1 MVISLYARVK
11 RHIDTG
17 AARGLRRRIKQMG
30 KIAFLFAGQG
40 AQAPGMGKELAENF
54 ECANAVFEEA
64 SAALGF
70 DIKDM
75 IFNGDKETLMITEN
89 TQPTIVTMSV
99 AALRVLEEKGVKPDV
114 VAGLSLGEY
123 SAHVASGSLDFADA
137 VKLVRKRGK
146 FMQEEVP
153 VGKGAMAAIIALSAD
168 QVREACKKASEIG
181 ICTGANFNCPG
192 QIVVSG
198 EVAAVEKCCEIA
210 KEMGAKRAMMLPVS
224 APFHCALLTGAGE
237 KLAAEMEN
245 VEVHDMQIPVIT
257 NVTAD
262 YVASKDDI
270 KPLLKKQ
277 VSNSVLWEDTIRK
290 MIADG
295 VDTFIEVGPG
305 KTLSG
310 FMKKIDKTMKVFNV
324 EDMASLE
331 KTLEGLGM

>member
-1 MVISLYARVK
+1 
-11 RHIDTG
+11 
-17 AARGLRRRIKQMG
+17 MG

-54 ECANAVFEEA
+54 ECAAKTFDEACDAV
-64 SAALGF
+64 GF

-99 AALRVLEEKGVKPDV
+99 AALRVLQEKGIKPDV

-123 SAHVASGSLDFADA
+123 TAHVASGSMDFKDA
-137 VKLVRKRGK
+137 VRLVKKRGK
-146 FMQEEVP
+146 YMQEEVP
-153 VGKGAMAAIIALSAD
+153 VGKGAMAAIIALSAED
-168 QVREACKKASEIG
+168 VRECCKEASEIG

-198 EVAAVEKCCEIA
+198 EKAAVEKCCELA
-210 KEMGAKRAMMLPVS
+210 KAKGAKRAMMLPVS
-224 APFHCALLTGAGE
+224 APFHCALLKGAGE
-237 KLAAEMEN
+237 KLAKELEN
-245 VEVHDMQIPVIT
+245 VEISDMKIPVIT

-262 YVASKDDI
+262 YVPSKDDI
-270 KPLLKKQ
+270 KDILVKQ
-277 VSNSVLWEDTIRK
+277 VSNSVLWEDSIRK
-290 MIADG
+290 MLADG
-295 VDTFIEVGPG
+295 VDTFIEIGPG

-310 FMKKIDKTMKVFNV
+310 FVKKISKDVKIFNV

-331 KTLEGLGM
+331 KTLAGLAE